1 MATAGHMATPT
12 DIDILTL
19 SQWLSPAY
27 PVGGFAYSHG
37 LEWAIE
43 CGSVTDAS
51 DTQEWIADVI
61 QHGSGRNDCVF
72 LASAYSA
79 KTGEDLTAADQTARA
94 FCASSERLLETRLLG
109 EAFCGVTADVWAM
122 EIESLTYPVAVG
134 YAAQRQGLPLPLT
147 AQMFLHAFMSNLVA
161 CATRLVPLG
170 QTEGQRMI
178 RDLTPICQKVART
191 ALDAGLDDLGSTTF
205 LSDIASM
212 KHETQYS
219 RMFRT

>member
-1 MATAGHMATPT
+1 MARTSSSASLPRMAPSQRSSADQCVRLFVPLAG
-12 DIDILTL
+12 
-19 SQWLSPAY
+19 
-27 PVGGFAYSHG
+27 G
-37 LEWAIE
+37 
-43 CGSVTDAS
+43 
-51 DTQEWIADVI
+51 
-61 QHGSGRNDCVF
+61 
-72 LASAYSA
+72 AYSA
-79 KTGEDLTAADQTARA
+79 KTREDLAAADQTARA

-134 YAAQRQGLPLPLT
+134 YAAQRQGLPLSLT
-147 AQMFLHAFMSNLVA
+147 AQMFLLAFMSNLVA

-178 RDLTPICQKVART
+178 RDLTPICQKVAKS

>member
-147 AQMFLHAFMSNLVA
+147 AQMFLHASMSNLVA

>member
-79 KTGEDLTAADQTARA
+79 KTREDLVAADQTART

-147 AQMFLHAFMSNLVA
+147 AQMFLQAFMSNLVA

-170 QTEGQRMI
+170 QTDGQRMI